1 MSETDVDF
9 ARLFKDV
16 SRTVP
21 CEKPGHDEETQG
33 CLRRYTEATWA
44 VDQLSHGSFTALVC
58 VGYAVTL
65 RSHMENTMTCPLCGT
80 VAPLSSMFRLRPLNL
95 PSVIDER

>member
-21 CEKPGHDEETQG
+21 CEKPGHDKETQG

-44 VDQLSHGSFTALVC
+44 IDQLDHGSFTALVC
-58 VGYAVTL
+58 VGYAATL
-65 RSHMENTMTCPLCGT
+65 RALMQNTMTCPICGA
-80 VAPLSSMFRLRPLNL
+80 VATLSRMFRLRPLNL